1 MPLLLSCKPPLK
13 PKTYVG
19 GTDALTSTTPQA
31 APPAQLHIIPSS
43 TLHSSGTQP
52 ARLLEAKRQ
61 RTGGIIPDDLGTLIS
76 RDLVVLHQCGWEA
89 LVTSRQA
96 RGDLSNLDNLR
107 HPARRLLRQYKYR
120 GAPVVLQT
128 RPWTQGRLQAALARG
143 SHSSAEDHLEF
154 LRDEFTD
161 MVNQAQW
168 IVLPYSAVRHLPGL
182 RLSPLGVVPQHERR
196 PRTIVDYTFSGVNPD
211 TVPIAPLDAMQFGN
225 TLPRLIR
232 HLVLADPRQG
242 PPKLI
247 KVDIAD
253 GFYRIGLKPTD
264 VPKLGVVYPGFP
276 GEPPLVA
283 FPITLPM
290 GWTNSPPLFCSATE
304 TIADIANANI
314 LKWRNPAPHRLDET
328 ASSSP
333 LPEVSALPAH
343 PCSGYRIM
351 SSDGAAHGRPSA
363 APVVSEQVVDAILP
377 PHPTALLP
385 PPLPFPDYRDPY
397 LAAPRRRPLATVDV
411 FVDDFIAA
419 AQGSDARLTRVRRIL
434 FDAIDQIFRPLDNA
448 DSPYRKEP
456 ASVKKLKQG
465 DADWGTCKTI
475 LGWILDTQS
484 MTLSLPP
491 RRMTRLAKI
500 LASIPLTQKRT
511 TINRWHQIL
520 GELRSMSLAI
530 PGSRGLFSHMQ
541 EALRH
546 REGHPHRGKPRLSLH
561 AGVHDAL
568 QHFRLLHHDLTR
580 RPTRLYELVPLPP
593 TVIGAHDASG
603 RGMGGVLLPGPTAI
617 SRSWDNHEPSGS
629 HPVIWRATFP
639 PDITASLVSW
649 ENPAGA
655 ITNSDLELAASLV
668 HHEAAAQCFDLRER
682 TILSKTDNTPTLFW
696 QRKGSTTT
704 TGPPAYLLCAQAL
717 HQRHHRYVPRHDYI
731 PGVENNMSDDAS
743 RLHHL
748 SDAALL
754 THFESHYPQ
763 PSSWKLWT
771 PSPAML
777 SSVTMALRRQ
787 PCEPAL
793 LLHEPAVAI
802 ATGTAGAPFVTNWP
816 SIPYCLTSR
825 TPSLSS
831 KSLHNAIAPA
841 PSLSNANLS
850 APVQWRMPYG
860 ALRKRSRVWVNP
872 TRGSLRKAK

>member
-1 MPLLLSCKPPLK
+1 MP
-13 PKTYVG
+13 
-19 GTDALTSTTPQA
+19 STISSAGKQQA
-31 APPAQLHIIPSS
+31 NIY
-43 TLHSSGTQP
+43 
-52 ARLLEAKRQ
+52 EAKRQ
-61 RTGGIIPDDLGTLIS
+61 RTGGIVPDDLGTLIL
-76 RDLVVLHQCGWEA
+76 RDLASFHHRGWEA

-96 RGDLSNLDNLR
+96 RGDISEIDSLR
-107 HPARRLLRQYKYR
+107 HPARRFLRQYKYR
-120 GAPVVLQT
+120 GAPVVLRTQ
-128 RPWTQGRLQAALARG
+128 PWTQGRLEAALARG
-143 SHSSAEDHLEF
+143 SHSSAQDHLEF
-154 LRDEFTD
+154 LREEFTD

-168 IVLPYSAVRHLPGL
+168 LVLPYSAVRHLPGL

-196 PRTIVDYTFSGVNPD
+196 PRTIVDYTYSGVNPD
-211 TVPIAPLDAMQFGN
+211 TVPIAPMDAMQFGN
-225 TLPRLIR
+225 TLSRLIR
-232 HLVLADPRQG
+232 HLVLADPRHG
-242 PPKLI
+242 PTRLI

-253 GFYRIGLKPTD
+253 GFYRIGLKPAD

-304 TIADIANANI
+304 TIADLANANI
-314 LKWRNPAPHRLDET
+314 LKWRNPAPHRLDDI
-328 ASSSP
+328 ASPSLFSP
-333 LPEVSALPAH
+333 EASKLPAH

-351 SSDGAAHGRPSA
+351 GSDDAAQHGSPSA
-363 APVVSEQVVDAILP
+363 AFVVSSPVGVEAEFTLP
-377 PHPTALLP
+377 HGTAMLP
-385 PPLPFPDYRDPY
+385 PPLPFPDNRDPY
-397 LAAPRRRPLATVDV
+397 LAAPRRRPLAIVDV

-419 AQGSDARLTRVRRIL
+419 AQGSDARLHRVRRIL
-434 FDAIDQIFRPLDNA
+434 FTAIDQIFRPLDGA
-448 DSPYRKEP
+448 DSQYRKEP

-491 RRMTRLAKI
+491 RRLARLAEI
-500 LASIPLTQKRT
+500 LASLPLTQKRT
-511 TINRWHQIL
+511 SIDRWHQVL

-546 REGHPHRGKPRLSLH
+546 RAAGKMRLALCK
-561 AGVHDAL
+561 GVHDAL
-568 QHFRLLHHDLTR
+568 QDFRLLHQDLTR

-593 TVIGAHDASG
+593 TITGAHDASG
-603 RGMGGVLLPGPTAI
+603 RGMGGALLPGPTAI
-617 SRSWDNHEPSGS
+617 PRMWDGEASSGS
-629 HPVIWRATFP
+629 HPVVWRATFP

-649 ENPAGA
+649 ANPAGT
-655 ITNSDLELAASLV
+655 ITNSDLELAGSLA
-668 HHEAAAQCFDLRER
+668 HHDAAVQCFDLRER

-704 TGPPAYLLCAQAL
+704 TGPPAYLLRAQAL
-717 HQRHHRYVPRHDYI
+717 HQRHHRYVPRHDYL
-731 PGVENNMSDDAS
+731 PGVENLMSDDAS

-754 THFESHYPQ
+754 THFDSVYPQ

-771 PSPAML
+771 PSPALL
-777 SSVTMALRRQ
+777 SSVTTALHRR

-793 LLHEPAVAI
+793 LLREPAVAT

-816 SIPYCLTSR
+816 SIPYCQTSR
-825 TPSLSS
+825 TPSSFS
-831 KSLHNAIAPA
+831 KSSSNDIELAPF
-841 PSLSNANLS
+841 LSNASPS

-860 ALRKRSRVWVNP
+860 ALRKRSRVWVSP
-872 TRGSLRKAK
+872 IPGSPRKAR